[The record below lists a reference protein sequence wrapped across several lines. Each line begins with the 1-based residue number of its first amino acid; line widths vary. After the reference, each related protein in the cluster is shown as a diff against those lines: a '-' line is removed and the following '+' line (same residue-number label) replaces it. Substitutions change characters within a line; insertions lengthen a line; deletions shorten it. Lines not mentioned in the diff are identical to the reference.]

1 MGYLLDEL
9 RALGIQV
16 GLWMIAA
23 HDADEWCKTVKQ
35 RVESSRERIVAESPR
50 AALGMQ

>member
-1 MGYLLDEL
+1 MGEL

-23 HDADEWCKTVKQ
+23 HDTDEWCKTVKQ
-35 RVESSRERIVAESPR
+35 GAESSRPAFNDKNCARSRQQLEHV
-50 AALGMQ
+50 L